1 MEKLLWELLK
11 PGDGALLT
19 YVISG
24 QGEHWKGKTRKV
36 TGGFGQGH
44 AATPLSAGL
53 RPIAGWR
60 QKRIK
65 EQSQGLK
72 GASA

>member
-24 QGEHWKGKTRKV
+24 QGEHWKGKAKKV
-36 TGGFGQGH
+36 TGW
-44 AATPLSAGL
+44 L
-53 RPIAGWR
+53 
-60 QKRIK
+60 
-65 EQSQGLK
+65 
-72 GASA
+72 

>member
-24 QGEHWKGKTRKV
+24 QGEHWKGKARRV
-36 TGGFGQGH
+36 TG
-44 AATPLSAGL
+44 LL
-53 RPIAGWR
+53 W
-60 QKRIK
+60 
-65 EQSQGLK
+65 
-72 GASA
+72 ASASAPGGTG